1 LHHDVTTALANVD
14 ETMALKN
21 GTDFPARED
30 AKFSQL
36 TPRRVSQTRHH
47 QDGSQSQLGTHTQ
60 KIIQVLREA
69 DLERSE
75 CWHPDLRCPIL
86 GKKQQTRHLRVELL
100 LSDACS
106 CVCLLNVVE
115 NCEVKKPGN
124 VEFNILPRRK
134 GHNQYGGEEVQKCGP
149 SRQKR
154 AESDTSDVF
163 RVLVP
168 FLARFSFQHN
178 DHDQAVGAIDLLCE
192 KPPTATG
199 LDLFVRL
206 AIAIPELCV
215 STA

>member
-1 LHHDVTTALANVD
+1 
-14 ETMALKN
+14 M
-21 GTDFPARED
+21 
-30 AKFSQL
+30 
-36 TPRRVSQTRHH
+36 
-47 QDGSQSQLGTHTQ
+47 
-60 KIIQVLREA
+60 
-69 DLERSE
+69 
-75 CWHPDLRCPIL
+75 
-86 GKKQQTRHLRVELL
+86 VEK
-100 LSDACS
+100 
-106 CVCLLNVVE
+106 
-115 NCEVKKPGN
+115 CEVKKPGN

-168 FLARFSFQHN
+168 FLARFSSEHN